1 MLFFRLEHLMLQRWE
16 QNSRIYKFVI
26 FIHLGVYSVPAFG
39 NEWYPRKMYIQGSK
53 EYDHHIQTYGNH
65 KDFGYADFI
74 PQFKAE
80 KFNAAEWIDLFKA
93 SGAKYIMPVA
103 EHHDGF
109 QMYDSNISDWNAA
122 RMGPNGAWK

>member
-1 MLFFRLEHLMLQRWE
+1 MEYLF
-16 QNSRIYKFVI
+16 I
-26 FIHLGVYSVPAFG
+26 GVFTVCP
-39 NEWYPRKMYIQGSK
+39 
-53 EYDHHIQTYGNH
+53 H

-109 QMYDSNISDWNAA
+109 QMYDSKFRTGTLQEWGLSEIF
-122 RMGPNGAWK
+122 